1 MSLLALLCSTRV
13 IHVVV
18 SGRMFF
24 VAETYFIIYLSIYLY
39 IYIYIYIYLN
49 HILFVHL
56 SILAIVNNAA
66 MNTGVQTCL
75 WDSFLFSLDT
85 YIEMGFLEH
94 IYNLW
99 GIFTLLSITA
109 APVHIL
115 TNSAEGFPFVPII
128 TNTYLLSSD
137 DSCPHRCEVTSPGGF
152 DMHFLD
158 E

>member
-1 MSLLALLCSTRV
+1 MSLLALSYSTRV

-18 SGRMFF
+18 NGRMFFF
-24 VAETYFIIYLSIYLY
+24 VAETYFIIYL
-39 IYIYIYIYLN
+39 YIYLN
-49 HILFVHL
+49 HILFIHL

-66 MNTGVQTCL
+66 MNMGVQTCL
-75 WDSFLFSLDT
+75 WDSLLFSLDT

-99 GIFTLLSITA
+99 GIFTLFSITA
-109 APVHIL
+109 APVHIF
-115 TNSAEGFPFVPII
+115 TNSAEDSLLFPSSP
-128 TNTYLLSSD
+128 TLYLLSSD

-152 DMHFLD
+152 EMHFPD